1 MQTAIQKTINTN
13 ADMSRHRKV
22 ALIAMVDIVVV
33 GATTSFSYRIG
44 RLTFIFVYP
53 VTLLIYYLL
62 P

>member
-1 MQTAIQKTINTN
+1 MQSAIQKTINTN
-13 ADMSRHRKV
+13 TDMSRHKKV

-44 RLTFIFVYP
+44 RPTFIFVYP
-53 VTLLIYYLL
+53 VTLLLYYLL